1 VVAGLEEDRRQ
12 RCAWR
17 HSRKLGRR
25 GVVGDRPEERSVVLF
40 DGSTGSVVV
49 GLGCGITERSGA
61 AVDSAAGVRECAGYS
76 DGGMKKRG
84 ELQRVA
90 SEGNA
95 TSSMVGTWSCGDTRR
110 RQRRRAGAV
119 RTTRLEQRRLSAL

>member
-17 HSRKLGRR
+17 RSRQLGRR

-40 DGSTGSVVV
+40 DGSAGSAVV
-49 GLGCGITERSGA
+49 GLGCGITKRRGA
-61 AVDSAAGVRECAGYS
+61 AVDSAAGVRECTGYS
-76 DGGMKKRG
+76 GGGMKKRG

-95 TSSMVGTWSCGDTRR
+95 AGCMVGTWSSSDTRS
-110 RQRRRAGAV
+110 
-119 RTTRLEQRRLSAL
+119 EQRRLDALSRGARSEDTGVV